1 MVFMRLVQGFGVG
14 IKLIALI
21 VKNLVDVIA
30 VALAGIVEYFMA
42 TYNAIVTG
50 RSIVKTAFVGT
61 LKTILDS
68 VVLGAELIA
77 EVFVGMAEAIV

>member
-1 MVFMRLVQGFGVG
+1 MRLVQGFGIGV
-14 IKLIALI
+14 KFIAVI
-21 VKNLVDVIA
+21 IKNLVDVIA
-30 VALAGIVEYFMA
+30 VELALIIEYFMA

-68 VVLGAELIA
+68 VVLGSELIA

>member
-1 MVFMRLVQGFGVG
+1 
-14 IKLIALI
+14 
-21 VKNLVDVIA
+21 
-30 VALAGIVEYFMA
+30 MA